1 MNSQEISNILINLSP
16 AKRIKFIRQKLLKQN
31 QQTFCEDGIIR
42 SGTLKSIEIE
52 RIKVGPKIAERLVH
66 KLNLEGIIC
75 DVSLFLEQNSS
86 CTIKIDSSKKE
97 LAGSSMSYLEEIRQK
112 ITQLT
117 PIKISTSEYA
127 PQFPAQSTL
136 LAYEATKEHLKDFD
150 KTLCFIQGNKSSL
163 YYLTYLNEHELEG
176 EINNKRIKISTNIIE
191 FCTIFIVE
199 IIYLISNKK
208 SNL

>member
-75 DVSLFLEQNSS
+75 DVSLFLEQNSP

-112 ITQLT
+112 
-117 PIKISTSEYA
+117 
-127 PQFPAQSTL
+127 
-136 LAYEATKEHLKDFD
+136 
-150 KTLCFIQGNKSSL
+150 
-163 YYLTYLNEHELEG
+163 
-176 EINNKRIKISTNIIE
+176 
-191 FCTIFIVE
+191 
-199 IIYLISNKK
+199 
-208 SNL
+208 